1 MKLSDDERE
10 LLLAEVAQALDQV
23 RSPELKVAY
32 GELLTAADQGEIG
45 EDLQEPLQNLLEIGL
60 ESGRIRKIHTAHG
73 EMAALRVFQRT
84 PRGRALAASASEVNE
99 ALKALQGQ
107 VLEEISV
114 SASGPGVF
122 SFSVGTDQ
130 GRLLIRVSRHGVR
143 LQSVEVGG

>member
-1 MKLSDDERE
+1 MKLSEDERE

-23 RSPELKVAY
+23 RSPEMKGAY
-32 GELLTAADQGEIG
+32 GELLTAVDQGEIA

-73 EMAALRVFQRT
+73 EMAALRVFNRT

-99 ALKALQGQ
+99 ALKALEGQ

-114 SASGPGVF
+114 SVSGPGAF

-130 GRLLIRVSRHGVR
+130 GRLLIRVNRHGVR
-143 LQSVEVGG
+143 IQSVEVGG